1 MIQVV
6 KNVMGQVFQR
16 ADILEHHYLAQ
27 DVIQEKDIAK
37 SVMELGLTIE
47 RIRHATNVR
56 LAKQ

>member
-1 MIQVV
+1 
-6 KNVMGQVFQR
+6 MGQVFQR

-47 RIRHATNVR
+47 RIRHATNAR